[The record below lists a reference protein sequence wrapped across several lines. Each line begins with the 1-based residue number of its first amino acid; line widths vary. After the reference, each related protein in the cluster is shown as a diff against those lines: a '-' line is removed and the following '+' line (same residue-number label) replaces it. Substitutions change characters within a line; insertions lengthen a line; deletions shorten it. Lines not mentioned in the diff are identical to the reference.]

1 MYFFQVHTIRI
12 NSYGTAGYRRYGKP
26 ANHYGSRV
34 FYRQPVFDFGKNCEG
49 MVLAGDHWYYQG
61 FDVTNSAN
69 AKDGIRLCGSSCTV
83 DNVRTYHNGNTGLQ
97 ISRFTSTDTKEEWP
111 SNNLVLNCTSYGN
124 ADEGYEDADGF
135 AAKLTIGEGNTFDGC
150 IAYNNADDGWDL
162 FAKVETGSI
171 GAVTIQNCVAYGNVI
186 WKTVLMPATV
196 TDLRWVVQV
205 CQDTTS

>member
-1 MYFFQVHTIRI
+1 M
-12 NSYGTAGYRRYGKP
+12 P
-26 ANHYGSRV
+26 
-34 FYRQPVFDFGKNCEG
+34 
-49 MVLAGDHWYYQG
+49 
-61 FDVTNSAN
+61 
-69 AKDGIRLCGSSCTV
+69 GSSCTV

-97 ISRFTSTDTKEEWP
+97 ISRFTSTDTREEWP

-171 GAVTIQNCVAYGNVI
+171 GAVTIQNCVAYGNGY
-186 WKTVLMPATV
+186 LEDG
-196 TDLRWVVQV
+196 TDAR
-205 CQDTTS
+205 